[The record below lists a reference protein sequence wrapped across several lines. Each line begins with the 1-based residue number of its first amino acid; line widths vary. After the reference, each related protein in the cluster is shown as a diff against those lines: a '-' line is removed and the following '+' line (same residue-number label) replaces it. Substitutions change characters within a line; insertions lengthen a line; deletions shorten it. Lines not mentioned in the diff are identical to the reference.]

1 METPAIGT
9 AGMRMGNIRQE
20 LKLAHSP
27 LAVSLPQLA
36 KAMVQ
41 EAAGTAVALETADRT
56 MAAGAPDGGIKVV
69 ARPDAMY
76 L

>member
-27 LAVSLPQLA
+27 LAVSLLQLA

-41 EAAGTAVALETADRT
+41 EAAATAVVLETEAQT
-56 MAAGAPDGGIKVV
+56 MAAGALDGGIKVV